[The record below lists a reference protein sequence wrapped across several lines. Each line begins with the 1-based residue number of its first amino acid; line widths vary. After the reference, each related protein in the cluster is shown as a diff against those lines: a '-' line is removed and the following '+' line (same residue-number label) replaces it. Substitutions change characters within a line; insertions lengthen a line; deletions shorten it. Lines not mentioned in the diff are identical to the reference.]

1 MVSLSSMFHRK
12 AEATLVLLPDGSMK
26 LYTGKM
32 QAGDLKTEYPNYYVT
47 SDADQPTPLAS
58 DTRLEPG
65 GTYYLIEIQ
74 GEDSAPQISTAKMA
88 DAGSATP
95 AAVEATPEESES
107 EFEGVDDDLLS
118 YLTLNDTSGPDPAVD
133 KTRRSLD
140 SRVTRFGTED
150 LSGSPANSPAFRSF
164 RDSPGSAVP
173 SPAAIAPSRR
183 RSMGEYPS
191 TMSPMGV
198 SGAHAGGGSGDMLGI
213 TNPFHRALGGSG
225 LKTMHAGSGSPA
237 VSRAVVGQQGSTS
250 PVTHLERRESMSSG
264 SAGSGSGSGS
274 SLMVW

>member
-1 MVSLSSMFHRK
+1 
-12 AEATLVLLPDGSMK
+12 
-26 LYTGKM
+26 M

-74 GEDSAPQISTAKMA
+74 GEDSAPQITTAKS
-88 DAGSATP
+88 AGAGAGAATP
-95 AAVEATPEESES
+95 AAAEATAEESGS

-133 KTRRSLD
+133 KARRSLD

-164 RDSPGSAVP
+164 RGSPGSAVP

-191 TMSPMGV
+191 TMSPILGGV
-198 SGAHAGGGSGDMLGI
+198 AGAHAGGGSGDMLGI
-213 TNPFHRALGGSG
+213 TNPFQRPLGGSG
-225 LKTMHAGSGSPA
+225 LKTMHAASNTGSPA
-237 VSRAVVGQQGSTS
+237 VGTVSRAIGGAVVGQQGSTS
-250 PVTHLERRESMSSG
+250 PSTHLERRESR
-264 SAGSGSGSGS
+264 
-274 SLMVW
+274 